1 MKILVTGADGFIGS
15 HLVELLL
22 KKKHIVFAL
31 CMYNSF
37 NDHGWLNGLKN
48 KNLKIISGD
57 IRDQDFCLK
66 ISKKIDVIFNLAALI
81 SIPYS
86 YNSTESFLQTNILG
100 TYNICLSAKKNKVNR
115 LIQLSTSEVYGTA
128 KYIPIDEKHPKVAQS
143 PYSASKISA
152 DAIAQSFYHSFDLDV
167 VIARPFNTFGPR
179 QSLRAVI
186 PTIISQSLSNEKIVL
201 GNINSR
207 RDFTYVLDTCEGL
220 YSLINKRAK
229 SGEVFNIGS
238 KKHYSI
244 KNVIKIVKKKIQNF
258 PTIEIDKKRIRPKNS
273 EVDLLSCDFK
283 KINKATG
290 FKPKINFEK
299 GIELTIDWFKEY
311 KHLYRDLYNKYNI

>member
-22 KKKHIVFAL
+22 KKKHKVFAL
-31 CMYNSF
+31 SMYNSF
-37 NDHGWLNGLKN
+37 SDFGWLNGLNN

-57 IRDQDFCLK
+57 IRDQEFCFK
-66 ISKKIDVIFNLAALI
+66 ISKKIDVIFNLAALV

-86 YNSTESFLQTNILG
+86 YNSIESFLQTNILG
-100 TYNICLSAKKNKVNR
+100 TYNICLSAKKNKVKR
-115 LIQLSTSEVYGTA
+115 LIQISTSEVYGTA
-128 KYIPIDEKHPKVAQS
+128 QYVPINEKHPKVAQS
-143 PYSASKISA
+143 PYSASKISS
-152 DAIAQSFYHSFDLDV
+152 DAIAQSFFHSFGLDV

-186 PTIISQSLSNEKIVL
+186 PTIISQALSKKKIVL

-244 KNVIKIVKKKIQNF
+244 KDVIKIIKKKVKNF
-258 PTIEIDKKRIRPKNS
+258 PIIEIQKKRIRPKNS
-273 EVDLLSCDFK
+273 EVDLLSCDFR
-283 KINKATG
+283 KINRATG
-290 FKPKINFEK
+290 FKPKIDFER
-299 GIELTIDWFKEY
+299 GIELTIDWFDKNR
-311 KHLYRDLYNKYNI
+311 HLYRDLHNKYNI